1 MVVSWA
7 TSNILWL
14 HHNQR
19 SDLEMPCEEP
29 LRNETLLSKI
39 LRWLVASV
47 ILGRISCISHGRS
60 GDHGRKNNSLEILQ
74 TFLKDPYEKVKTVGN
89 CSVNDTLAITILYL
103 QNHLLKNSD
112 SLPSVVMAL
121 CLFILDASSKQ
132 GICCRIFKLIM
143 KISEESELIYQLYAS
158 FKSQQ

>member
-14 HHNQR
+14 HRNQR
-19 SDLEMPCEEP
+19 SDLEVSCEEP

-60 GDHGRKNNSLEILQ
+60 GGHGQKNNSLEILQ
-74 TFLKDPYEKVKTVGN
+74 TFLKDPYEKVKTVDN
-89 CSVNDTLAITILYL
+89 CSANGTLAITILYL

-121 CLFILDASSKQ
+121 CLLLLDASSKQ

-143 KISEESELIYQLYAS
+143 KIFEESELIYQLYAS